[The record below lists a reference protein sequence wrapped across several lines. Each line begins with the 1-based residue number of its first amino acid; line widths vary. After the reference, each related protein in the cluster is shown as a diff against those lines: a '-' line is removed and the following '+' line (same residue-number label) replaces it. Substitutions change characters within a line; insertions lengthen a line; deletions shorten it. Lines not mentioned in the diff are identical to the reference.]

1 MLIKE
6 EYKIINQKKKLYEH
20 PRSLI
25 IEALK
30 IAQAKYGWVS
40 NKEVIYIAKILDLSI
55 SEVESVATF
64 YSKIFRKPVG
74 KNIIYYCDSIVC
86 YLNGCN
92 NIKKN
97 IELILNIKLGQTT
110 KNNKFTFLPTGC
122 LGRCDYSPVI
132 MINHDIYTKI
142 LKNDIVNIIKKYL

>member
-1 MLIKE
+1 MLVKE
-6 EYKIINQKKKLYEH
+6 EYRIINQKKKLYEH
-20 PRSLI
+20 SRSLV

-30 IAQAKYGWVS
+30 IAQTKYGWVP
-40 NKEVIYIAKILDLSI
+40 NKEIVYIAKILNLSI
-55 SEVESVATF
+55 SEIESVATF

-74 KNIIYYCDSIVC
+74 KNIIYYCDSVVC

-110 KNNKFTFLPTGC
+110 KDNKFTFLPTGC
-122 LGRCDYSPVI
+122 LGRCDHSPII
-132 MINHDIYTKI
+132 MINYDIYTKV
-142 LKNDIVNIIKKYL
+142 LKKSIINIINKYL

>member
-1 MLIKE
+1 MIIKE
-6 EYKIINQKKKLYEH
+6 EYKIINKKKNLYEH

-30 IAQAKYGWVS
+30 IAQIKYGWVP
-40 NKEVIYIAKILDLSI
+40 NKEIVYIAKILSLSV

-74 KNIIYYCDSIVC
+74 KNIIYYCDSVVC
-86 YLNGCN
+86 YLHNADS
-92 NIKKN
+92 IRKN

-110 KNNKFTFLPTGC
+110 KNNKFTFLPTSC
-122 LGRCDYSPVI
+122 LGRCDYSPII
-132 MINHDIYTKI
+132 MVNYDIYTKI
-142 LKNDIVNIIKKYL
+142 LKKDIINIINKYL